1 MLQLDVRRL
10 SEMNQEGTNQTF
22 DEDRVVGKHVYG
34 NLYDIDVAIASDE
47 EKLKNIV
54 LESVKLAN
62 MTLVEIKSW
71 SFGGKK
77 GGVSVIALVLESH
90 IAVHTWFS
98 YRYATVDVYTCGEMS
113 DPWKAF
119 EYIINTLKPKYYT
132 VNYADRSSFKAI
144 KNQY

>member
-1 MLQLDVRRL
+1 MA
-10 SEMNQEGTNQTF
+10 
-22 DEDRVVGKHVYG
+22 G
-34 NLYDIDVAIASDE
+34 NE
-47 EKLKNIV
+47 EKLRDAV
-54 LESVKLAN
+54 VEAVKLAN

-90 IAVHTWFS
+90 IAIHTWLS
-98 YRYATVDVYTCGEMS
+98 YKYATVDVYTCGEKS

-119 EYIINTLKPKYYT
+119 EYIINVLKPKYYT

-144 KNQY
+144 KN